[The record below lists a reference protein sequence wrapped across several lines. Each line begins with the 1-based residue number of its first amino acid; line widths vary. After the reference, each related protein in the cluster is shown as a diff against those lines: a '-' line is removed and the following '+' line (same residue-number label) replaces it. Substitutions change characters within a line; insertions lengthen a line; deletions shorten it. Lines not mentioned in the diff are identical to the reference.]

1 MAEEKKVLDELIVKY
16 LSRTMTDG
24 ELENFEIHYF
34 ENSELLLEIKK
45 ARLQLQLKQ
54 KEGGHI

>member
-1 MAEEKKVLDELIVKY
+1 
-16 LSRTMTDG
+16 MTDG